1 MEKYFH
7 IFDTHSHYDDARF
20 EGRGDELIASL
31 FNDGISGII
40 HAATDFE
47 SARFGLKMSEKY
59 PRYYTSV
66 GIHPEYADCFSE
78 DDILSLEKLARASE
92 KVVAIGEIG
101 LDYHYEGYDRECQT
115 RLFRT
120 QTELANRLGLPVIV
134 HCRDAVGD
142 CMDILRELRPRGVMH
157 CFSGSVETAREVL
170 SLGMYLGFT
179 GALTFKNAKKPQE
192 VVRTIPL
199 DRLLLE
205 TDCPYLAPEPHRG
218 EVCSSGL
225 IEFTAKKAAELKG
238 IGYEELL
245 SATEENAE
253 RLFGIK
259 K

>member
-101 LDYHYEGYDRECQT
+101 LDYHYEGYDRERQT
-115 RLFRT
+115 QQPFRT
-120 QTELANRLGLPVIV
+120 SVQDTDRACEPSRSAGDSALPRRRRRLYGYPA
-134 HCRDAVGD
+134 RA
-142 CMDILRELRPRGVMH
+142 ET
-157 CFSGSVETAREVL
+157 SGSYA
-170 SLGMYLGFT
+170 
-179 GALTFKNAKKPQE
+179 
-192 VVRTIPL
+192 
-199 DRLLLE
+199 LLL
-205 TDCPYLAPEPHRG
+205 G
-218 EVCSSGL
+218 VG
-225 IEFTAKKAAELKG
+225 
-238 IGYEELL
+238 
-245 SATEENAE
+245 
-253 RLFGIK
+253 
-259 K
+259 